1 MWGNQNV
8 LSNGMNLSLER
19 HLNSMV
25 SKYDFDDMIIWLD
38 VLLHADVLDML
49 WFTVTMLW
57 SSHLNREQNS
67 KSIMPKGKISDN

>member
-19 HLNSMV
+19 HLNSMI
-25 SKYDFDDMIIWLD
+25 SKYDFDDMIIWFD
-38 VLLHADVLDML
+38 VLLHADVL

-57 SSHLNREQNS
+57 SNHLNQEQNS

>member
-19 HLNSMV
+19 YLNSMI
-25 SKYDFDDMIIWLD
+25 SKYDFDDMIIWFD
-38 VLLHADVLDML
+38 VLLHADVL

-57 SSHLNREQNS
+57 SNHLNQEQNS